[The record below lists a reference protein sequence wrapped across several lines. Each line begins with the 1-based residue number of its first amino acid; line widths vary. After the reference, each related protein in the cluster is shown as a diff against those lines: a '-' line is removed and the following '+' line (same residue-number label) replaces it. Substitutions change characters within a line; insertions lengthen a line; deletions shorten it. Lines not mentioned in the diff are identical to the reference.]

1 MAFPTFQGLAL
12 TTTGLTNPVTINLP
26 SGIQAGEG
34 LIMFL
39 TAGAAIPS
47 VPSGWTLVRRV
58 QGPGIETVC
67 YFRIATGSEGSTV
80 TWTNSVFSSRFLAV
94 VYRISNIRHTGEIYF
109 SGGYTTATPPNPV
122 RVQVPAFNIPQTFAW
137 ANRDVFQLTSG
148 AIGHGEGSVS
158 ARFFYRNGNINGL
171 PLGGGVVL
179 ASYAERTT
187 PDFTGQHQTSMGLTG
202 FTYKSANLQLS
213 GTVHHEFSFPGT
225 PNQPHT
231 GITLVLNSP
240 DGYVFP
246 VSSSVVGRAVRGG
259 RVSLKRGVASAV
271 TATATLEGDARVGIK
286 WPVESELV
294 AAATATANI
303 VREVPVEGHVAASAT
318 EAAAI
323 IAAYHMA
330 GSGEARAELLATPIA
345 IALPVLQLQAQA
357 TAQCA
362 FRPKKGVAASVDGAA
377 QAAAAAVRNASAT
390 ATLDSRGVATAAMVT
405 VARPLLHVQAR
416 AQTQAVINRASAS
429 GATATAR
436 ATFSANPRRGRTVS
450 GNGFAWSLADG
461 MWGVQRHA
469 ARLHATARAETE
481 GAIFGQLV
489 SSSIKARATTQGG
502 YPGGG
507 FAVTRHVIARAIPQA
522 HAGVVHPLSGEAAAR
537 AESTFE
543 AENYRRVFSSVA
555 AIAASEAEAVRR
567 VIASAELSATAE
579 MLGSVFAFSPAS
591 AAITARAIP
600 QLDAVRRVT
609 TASAIS
615 AFAQTQAVAQK
626 LVVLSGTVTAR
637 AAFTAIVVVAQRRPF
652 SASAVARA
660 VTASDSTLQMF
671 LRGSAAAQARVRAI
685 LRGTLGVPAPNHR
698 RRFVAAEPRKLIV

>member
-1 MAFPTFQGLAL
+1 MAFPTVQGLAL
-12 TTTGLTNPVTINLP
+12 TTTGLTNPVTVNLP
-26 SGIQAGEG
+26 SGIQAGDG
-34 LIMFL
+34 LIMFV

-58 QGPGIETVC
+58 QGAGIETVC

-94 VYRISNIRHTGEIYF
+94 VYRVSNVRSVGEIYF
-109 SGGYTTATPPNPV
+109 SGGYTTATPS
-122 RVQVPAFNIPQTFAW
+122 VPATVMPPAVSIPQTFAW
-137 ANRDVFQLTSG
+137 ANRDVLQITSG
-148 AIGHGEGSVS
+148 AIGHGNGSISSRSYGMPAGGSIIS
-158 ARFFYRNGNINGL
+158 A
-171 PLGGGVVL
+171 
-179 ASYAERTT
+179 ASAERTT
-187 PDFTGQHQTSMGLTG
+187 PDFTGQHQTSMGVGGMAYNSVNRTVTG
-202 FTYKSANLQLS
+202 TIFHN
-213 GTVHHEFSFPGT
+213 FSFPDN

-231 GITLVLNSP
+231 AITIVLNST

-246 VSSSVVGRAVRGG
+246 VSSSVLGRAVKGAK
-259 RVSLKRGVASAV
+259 VFLKRGVASAV

-318 EAAAI
+318 DAAAI
-323 IAAYHMA
+323 TAAYHMA

-377 QAAAAAVRNASAT
+377 QAAAAAVRKASVT
-390 ATLDSRGVATAAMVT
+390 AVIEGNSVATAAMIA
-405 VARPLLHVQAR
+405 VAQPFLHVQAR
-416 AQTQAVINRASAS
+416 ALTQGVANRASAS
-429 GATATAR
+429 GATVTAR

-450 GNGFAWSLADG
+450 GNGFAWSISDG

-469 ARLHATARAETE
+469 ARLHVTARAETE

-489 SSSIKARATTQGG
+489 SSSVKARATTQGG

-522 HAGVVHPLSGEAAAR
+522 HAGVVHQLSGEAAAR

-543 AENYRRVFSSVA
+543 AENYRRVFASVA
-555 AIAASEAEAVRR
+555 AIATSEGEAVRR
-567 VIASAELSATAE
+567 VIASAESTATAE
-579 MLGSVFAFSPAS
+579 MLGSAFAFSPAS
-591 AAITARAIP
+591 ATITAKAIP

-609 TASAIS
+609 TASAVS

-626 LVVLSGTVTAR
+626 LVVPSGTVTAR

-652 SASAVARA
+652 SATAVARA
-660 VTASDSTLQMF
+660 VASSNATLEMAM
-671 LRGSAAAQARVRAI
+671 RGSAGAQARVRAI